1 MFIIMNPKELRRTS
15 RLSLKTKKHRYAV
28 RKRSSIQVEWLPDV
42 RALVWMNDNNPDRCP
57 FYPKDGLN

>member
-28 RKRSSIQVEWLPDV
+28 RKRSSIQVEWLPDI
-42 RALVWMNDNNPDRCP
+42 LP
-57 FYPKDGLN
+57 FEMPKAQEAIS